1 MAKGIVWRCEVP
13 PWLLQILRHAR
24 GFTHCTSLCPISF
37 LNDNITLNCLE
48 TELTQKVNQEL
59 QNYLEFSSLSLQKKS
74 SIHLKAHPLLA
85 PFP

>member
-24 GFTHCTSLCPISF
+24 GFTHCTSLCPIPF

-48 TELTQKVNQEL
+48 TELT
-59 QNYLEFSSLSLQKKS
+59 
-74 SIHLKAHPLLA
+74 
-85 PFP
+85 